1 MIPVHNEASTITQIL
16 RELAAYPELTV
27 LVVDDAS
34 TDDSLRLI
42 RQHGVHV
49 LPLHIKL
56 GAWGAMQ
63 AGIRYAR
70 TQGYERVLTMDG
82 DGQHHSEEIPN
93 LLLTMEQRTNAD
105 VVIGACTERG
115 SRLRLLAWRFF
126 RFITGVGIEDITS
139 GFRLYNRKAVELLA
153 GNEATLL
160 EYQDVGVLLM
170 LKSAGLRIVE
180 TPVRMTP
187 RTNGI
192 SRIYSSWF
200 MVFYYM
206 MVTTIL
212 SLCKAGPKRRS
223 QA

>member
-1 MIPVHNEASTITQIL
+1 VIPVHNEASTITQIL